1 MTSNLSDE
9 RILEIARATLDTA
22 MRLRVNIEREGLL
35 AFARAIL
42 AEGSAAPDPEPLTDE
57 LLAIKFDSWAM
68 SSSRHWVKI
77 ARADFRSLY
86 TDLATRGAVV
96 EPPEPRPIDRHAAV
110 LDAIGGM
117 QRAGVAVGLID
128 EVVHYLNVKFGLPGD
143 FARGGAPVVPSS
155 EPPEPDMGFDAIM
168 RRGEEILRRG
178 HPTESDSSK
187 PEAAGEVEIRLDDDG
202 ALDEIVGG
210 TGVHLEQMD
219 TNHWWLAV
227 YYPGGRVTC
236 GLHARGKITA
246 FVEREPDVKTE
257 GGGASTKP

>member
-1 MTSNLSDE
+1 MSSNLSDE

-42 AEGSAAPDPEPLTDE
+42 TEGSAASAP
-57 LLAIKFDSWAM
+57 
-68 SSSRHWVKI
+68 
-77 ARADFRSLY
+77 
-86 TDLATRGAVV
+86 GAVV
-96 EPPEPRPIDRHAAV
+96 EPPEPVAWLLSGSHLVMNRVFLDKRQAV
-110 LDAIGGM
+110 I
-117 QRAGVAVGLID
+117 
-128 EVVHYLNVKFGLPGD
+128 
-143 FARGGAPVVPSS
+143 ARDNRKDGSIISPLYAAPVVPSS
-155 EPPEPDMGFDAIM
+155 EPPEPLTSDQQYWLRRRPAIIEALAAE
-168 RRGEEILRRG
+168 GWEIWVDEARVWLHEIRG

-257 GGGASTKP
+257 GGGANTKP